1 MSHNDTPG
9 FTERFAY
16 VIWLRAAGRPYSE
29 TDNEIADG
37 AHVTRQWL
45 QKWRRMNRAP
55 NERIMTRNLV
65 RFLEQPYGW
74 SVESWL
80 LDGEGIP
87 PRPELWAVWVAAKA
101 QLAVAPSEAT
111 APPKAGKRTKHD
123 IPDPYIM
130 PKVERASASRKE
142 KGRRRRA

>member
-1 MSHNDTPG
+1 MSQNDTPG

-16 VIWLRAAGRPYSE
+16 VIWLRAAGRPSSE

-37 AHVTRQWL
+37 AGVTRQWL

-74 SVESWL
+74 SVEGWL

-87 PRPELWAVWVAAKA
+87 PRPELWTVWVAAKGA
-101 QLAVAPSEAT
+101 GAEQREAPK
-111 APPKAGKRTKHD
+111 PKAVVPPPIVAKTSRAAGAAKSVRRKR
-123 IPDPYIM
+123 
-130 PKVERASASRKE
+130 SA
-142 KGRRRRA
+142 

>member
-1 MSHNDTPG
+1 MLQNDTPG

-74 SVESWL
+74 SVEGWL

-87 PRPELWAVWVAAKA
+87 PRPELWTVWVAAKA
-101 QLAVAPSEAT
+101 QLT
-111 APPKAGKRTKHD
+111 QTDQPKRRTKHD
-123 IPDPYIM
+123 IPESPMTM
-130 PKVERASASRKE
+130 PAVTRATIQKG
-142 KGRRRRA
+142 KGRRRQA